1 MAGAQITDQA
11 SPSHTTSTAET
22 DEWRRCC
29 QNCRASQRAA
39 AIALAAEKAARRV
52 TRVPAAAAAE
62 VTRLTERLPPA
73 GARKQDMK
81 FSDKPNATYLTVF
94 TTGVETF
101 TLSGVETFTLKI

>member
-1 MAGAQITDQA
+1 MQ
-11 SPSHTTSTAET
+11 
-22 DEWRRCC
+22 
-29 QNCRASQRAA
+29 SQRAA

-81 FSDKPNATYLTVF
+81 CSDITERNISN
-94 TTGVETF
+94 GVYHRC
-101 TLSGVETFTLKI
+101 